1 MNRIISPFRYKGS
14 VNINSSKSYFQRAL
28 AISLIS
34 ESKVELVGNPYEN
47 DILTALNICEKAG
60 LCFKKTKNSIKIDG
74 KRTNSKKSISVNS
87 DESGFCARVFSVVLS
102 NFSIML
108 PLMVLDQL

>member
-14 VNINSSKSYFQRAL
+14 VTINSSKSYFQRAL

-34 ESKVELVGNPYEN
+34 ELKVELVGNSCEN

-60 LCFKKTKNSIKIDG
+60 LCFKKTKNSNILK
-74 KRTNSKKSISVNS
+74 
-87 DESGFCARVFSVVLS
+87 
-102 NFSIML
+102 
-108 PLMVLDQL
+108 